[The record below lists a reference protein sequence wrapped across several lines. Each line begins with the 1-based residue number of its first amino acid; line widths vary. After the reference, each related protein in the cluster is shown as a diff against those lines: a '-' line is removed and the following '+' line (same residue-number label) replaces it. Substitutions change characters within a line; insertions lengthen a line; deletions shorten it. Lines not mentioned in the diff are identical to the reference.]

1 MFLGIGVSS
10 ESWLLL
16 VVVIVLVTQVILGL
30 VVLGPREYS
39 PDYSNANVTYVK
51 FSELE
56 KPYYRCKVE
65 VNSTHVV
72 RTCHAKRTI
81 SMIELETRHGEIEL
95 YHRDIWKR
103 WEVSDVD
110 YYRVEVAD
118 LINKY
123 YEVYE
128 IVNLTPMNLGFYR
141 ELVDNGTFEYRRLS
155 MKFYMAGEGIFPNPY
170 DPREKV
176 FRFYIAVFTY
186 VDRECSPRDEYDEYD
201 GYMVCNYTYA
211 PAPLEIAKEYARTA
225 EESWCRIFEEF
236 LGINCSFI
244 PVDPHQ
250 YCTWIEKL
258 SVEHRDGVVFD
269 IPIEDYFPCGKVN
282 HTYIIT
288 VIEIPDIIPPRT
300 VGENIWGRYIIIVG
314 GKYHGIREATFVH
327 ELGHSMDLEDLYD
340 IPSWVFPEPWM
351 KQLIDGSI
359 MVGRSPTISLGDGV
373 EVLCSA
379 YHSIRVRDSE
389 FAQRIYEKLLGY
401 GIDPENNTI
410 ILPLTEENKIPP
422 PFSSIIG
429 EKLVVLEYDWLEE
442 KTYWEFND
450 DIPRVLKAIAQAA
463 YRLGVNKTATP

>member
-1 MFLGIGVSS
+1 MFLGIGVSGRAM
-10 ESWLLL
+10 LFLA
-16 VVVIVLVTQVILGL
+16 VIIVLIAI
-30 VVLGPREYS
+30 VVLGPREHS
-39 PDYSNANVTYVK
+39 LDYSNANITYIK
-51 FSELE
+51 FSGD
-56 KPYYRCKVE
+56 KPYYYRCWVE

-72 RTCHAKRTI
+72 RTCYTKRSI
-81 SMIELETRHGEIEL
+81 SMIELETSHGRVKLDRREIS
-95 YHRDIWKR
+95 R
-103 WEVSDVD
+103 WGVSRVE
-110 YYRVEVAD
+110 YYYVEVAD

-128 IVNLTPMNLGFYR
+128 LVNLTPMDLGIYR
-141 ELVDNGTFEYRRLS
+141 RLLDSGRFEYRRLS

-176 FRFYIAVFTY
+176 FKFYIAVFTY
-186 VDRECSPRDEYDEYD
+186 VDRECSPRDEYNEYD

-211 PAPLEIAKEYARTA
+211 PAPLEIAKEYARVA
-225 EESWCRIFEEF
+225 EETWCRIFEEF

-269 IPIEDYFPCGKVN
+269 IPIEDYFLCGELN
-282 HTYIIT
+282 HTDIIT
-288 VIEIPDIIPPRT
+288 VIEIPDIIPPKT
-300 VGENIWGRYIIIVG
+300 VGENIRGKWIIIEG
-314 GKYHGIREATFVH
+314 GKYHGVKKVVFVH
-327 ELGHSMDLEDLYD
+327 ELGHSMDLTDLYD
-340 IPSWVFPEPWM
+340 VPSWVFREPWM
-351 KQLIDGSI
+351 KQLINGSI
-359 MVGRSPTISLGDGV
+359 MLGDSPTISLGDGV

-379 YHSIRVRDSE
+379 YHSIRVLDSE

-410 ILPLTEENKIPP
+410 ILPLTVENRIPP
-422 PFSSIIG
+422 PFSSII
-429 EKLVVLEYDWLEE
+429 EKKLVALEHDWLEW
-442 KTYWEFND
+442 KTYWVFND